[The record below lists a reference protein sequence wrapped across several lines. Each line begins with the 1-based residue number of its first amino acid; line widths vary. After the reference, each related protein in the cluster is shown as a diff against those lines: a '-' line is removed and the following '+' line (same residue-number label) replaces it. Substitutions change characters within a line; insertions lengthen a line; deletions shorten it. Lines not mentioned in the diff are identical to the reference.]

1 MNQQPTAP
9 MRIAVIGGGAAG
21 FFAAISAAEA
31 NATAKISVFEK
42 SPHFLAKVKVSGG
55 GRCNVTHSCFEP
67 KELVTRYPRGSK
79 ALLGPFYQWQP
90 RDMIEWLESRGVE
103 LKTES
108 DGRMFPI
115 TDSSQTIIDCF
126 LETARDYEIDLRSRT
141 GIDSVQITESNRFA
155 LTLATGQSE
164 EFDRLIIA
172 SGGGRSASSHALAT
186 SLGHT
191 ITQLAPSLFTF
202 HIRDERL
209 DGLPGLSLPEVTVSC
224 QNARLEQSGPILIT
238 HWGLSGPAI
247 LKLSA
252 WGAREFAQ
260 RNYRFEITVNWTG
273 SLKRS
278 QVIAALTKSKRTNGA
293 KQIGTYIP
301 FSIPR
306 RLWERLIQYAKIPPR
321 TQYSQLS
328 NAHLQALAE
337 TCVASRFQVTGKSMN
352 KEEFVT
358 CGGVNLKEI
367 DFKSLESKLQSKLHF
382 AGEALDIDG
391 VTGGFNFQAAW
402 TTGRIAGSAAAS

>member
-172 SGGGRSASSHALAT
+172 SGGGKSASSHALAT

-209 DGLPGLSLPEVTVSC
+209 DGLPGLSLP
-224 QNARLEQSGPILIT
+224 
-238 HWGLSGPAI
+238 GLSGPAI